1 MYDFKGKVALITGAA
16 RKRGIGHATAVRL
29 ARCGADV
36 AVNGRPRPGEEFPEE
51 EKATG
56 WKGLKS
62 AADEIKSHGVRGI
75 AITADITDHKQ
86 VQAMV
91 TRVVKE
97 LGKIDIFVAN
107 AGVYVPQPF
116 LETEEVQW
124 HRHLAANL
132 TGVFF
137 CGQAV
142 AKHMAERKSGV
153 IVNVASLSG
162 KVGRANVAA
171 YTASKFGVVGLTQV
185 MAVELAPYNIRVN
198 AICPGRFLTDLSDYA
213 KAEQIASEKGIS
225 VTEAAHIIHAD
236 AVNFTPLG
244 RLGYPDDAASL
255 IAFLCSDEASFITG
269 QSINVDGG
277 RLTAH

>member
-16 RKRGIGHATAVRL
+16 RKRGMGHATAIRL

-36 AVNGRPRPGEEFPEE
+36 AVNGRFRPAGEFPEE

-56 WKGLKS
+56 WKGLES
-62 AADEIKSHGVRGI
+62 TAEEIKSHGVRGM
-75 AITADITDHKQ
+75 AVTADITDREQ
-86 VQAMV
+86 VQDMV
-91 TRVVKE
+91 AQVVKE
-97 LGKIDIFVAN
+97 LGRIDIFVAN
-107 AGVYVPQPF
+107 AGVYVQQPF
-116 LETEEVQW
+116 LETGEEQW
-124 HRHLAANL
+124 HSHIATNL
-132 TGVFF
+132 TGVFL

-142 AKHMAERKSGV
+142 ARHMVQRKSGV

-171 YTASKFGVVGLTQV
+171 YTTSKFGVVGLTQV
-185 MAVELAPYNIRVN
+185 MAIELAPSNIRVN

-213 KAEQIASEKGIS
+213 RAKQIASEKGIS

-236 AVNFTPLG
+236 AVNVTPLG
-244 RLGYPDDAASL
+244 RLGYPDDAARL

-269 QSINVDGG
+269 QSINIDGG
-277 RLTAH
+277 RLMAH